1 MFLDLNSIYSSSWGI
16 FKKNWWQYV
25 VVSFIMFI
33 LILIPLGG
41 ILQFFV
47 MLMMMNAILKAFRG
61 NDINFAEFFKFKEIF
76 NAKVIIFVVI
86 LGLYSFFLQSI
97 NNVILSAVLTLVG
110 FIISVIF
117 FPVLCVLIDKQFN
130 VKETILYSARLT
142 KELRTE
148 ILLIMLVNFVIAVL
162 GILLFLIGIFAS
174 IPIVTIAIVKT
185 YLLLD
190 EKIKLST
197 NI

>member
-76 NAKVIIFVVI
+76 NAKVII
-86 LGLYSFFLQSI
+86 
-97 NNVILSAVLTLVG
+97 
-110 FIISVIF
+110 
-117 FPVLCVLIDKQFN
+117 
-130 VKETILYSARLT
+130 
-142 KELRTE
+142 
-148 ILLIMLVNFVIAVL
+148 
-162 GILLFLIGIFAS
+162 LFL
-174 IPIVTIAIVKT
+174 
-185 YLLLD
+185 
-190 EKIKLST
+190 KI
-197 NI
+197 